1 MDMKFFNRELSWI
14 EFNARVLHEA
24 CRHELPLMERLKFLA
39 IVSTNFDEF
48 FQVRVASIKRLL
60 MTSPHSTDMSGLEP
74 GELLKKISTRCHQIT
89 HTQYSV
95 LTSDV
100 LPALA
105 KEGFTYVLPAQYSVQ
120 QKSFALNLFQHEIFP
135 LLTPLRTD
143 TPDFPHIGNQ
153 SVYAAFL
160 LKPIEGIKPMGTEF
174 CAPEGEPTVAI
185 VQIPTGIDR
194 IVILPSGETSHSFTT
209 IDDIICTFG
218 TQLFPGYTIAET
230 MLFSVARDADFSV
243 DEDAGSGFIEAME
256 EVLVKRQSSF
266 AVRIVCNSTSP
277 ALLKIIT
284 NKLNLSADDIYQ
296 VDGLIHP
303 ESLTS
308 LVAADTDGHLS
319 YPEWDHFYPSTL
331 NPDEPLWDTLKTRDL
346 VISLPYE
353 SFDPIAKFVSDAAED
368 PNVLSIKITLYRTE
382 SNSRIVHAL
391 ERAAHSG
398 KQVTAFVELK
408 ARFDE
413 ERNINWASQ
422 LEKAGVIV
430 VYGIVNLKVHAKTMI
445 IVRRE
450 GDSIRR
456 YVHLSTGNY
465 NANTAKLYSDISL
478 LTTNTEIANDITLFF
493 NIISGYT
500 ALQTMKHICMAPVN
514 IESRLLEM
522 IERETKISTPENP
535 GLIIAKMNSLGHKDV
550 IKALYNASAAG
561 VRIML
566 NVRGVC
572 QLVPGVKGMSENIT
586 VTSIVGRYLEHSR
599 IFYFQNGGAEELYL
613 SSADWMPRNLERRI
627 ELMFPVTDP
636 AAFKT
641 VKETLQ
647 LYFTDNTHSHALQS
661 DGTWKANAPEKKEQ
675 AVSAQEVLYK
685 KYKKRNDTAEREPKL
700 EFVVRRNK

>member
-1 MDMKFFNRELSWI
+1 MTFFNRELSWI

-24 CRHELPLMERLKFLA
+24 CKRDLPLMERLKFLA

-74 GELLKKISTRCHQIT
+74 CELLKRISTRCHQIT

-100 LPALA
+100 LPALS
-105 KEGFTYVLPAQYSVQ
+105 KEGFSYVSPAQYSVQ
-120 QKSFALNLFQHEIFP
+120 QKSFAQNLFEKEIFP

-143 TPDFPHIGNQ
+143 TLEFPHIGNE
-153 SVYAAFL
+153 SIYAAFL
-160 LKPIEGIKPMGTEF
+160 LRPIEGIKPMGAQF
-174 CAPEGEPTVAI
+174 CAPEGEPTVSI
-185 VQIPTGIDR
+185 VQIPAGLDR
-194 IVILPSGETSHSFTT
+194 VVYLPAGETMHSFT
-209 IDDIICTFG
+209 ILDDVICTFG

-230 MLFSVARDADFSV
+230 MLFTVARDADFSV

-256 EVLVKRQSSF
+256 EVLVKRQTSF
-266 AVRIVCNSTSP
+266 AVRMVCNSTSP
-277 ALLKIIT
+277 ALLKILT
-284 NKLNLSADDIYQ
+284 AKLNLSPEDVYQ

-303 ESLTS
+303 EDLLSLTS
-308 LVAADTDGHLS
+308 SEAAAQLS
-319 YPEWDHFYPSTL
+319 FPEWEHFYPASL
-331 NPDEPLWDTLKTRDL
+331 NADEHLWDTLKTRDL
-346 VISLPYE
+346 LLSLPYE
-353 SFDPIAKFVSDAAED
+353 SFDPVVKFISDAADDSE
-368 PNVLSIKITLYRTE
+368 VLSIKITLYRTE
-382 SNSRIVHAL
+382 SNSRIVYAL
-391 ERAAHSG
+391 QRAAHNG

-413 ERNINWASQ
+413 ERNINWAEQ

-430 VYGIVNLKVHAKTMI
+430 VYGIVNLKVHAKTTV

-465 NANTAKLYSDISL
+465 NAKTARLYSDISFF
-478 LTTNTEIANDITLFF
+478 TTNTEIASDVTLFF

-500 ALQTMKHICMAPVN
+500 ALQTMKHVFMAPVN
-514 IESRLLEM
+514 IESRLIEM
-522 IERETKISTPENP
+522 IERETKLSTPDNP
-535 GLIIAKMNSLGHKDV
+535 GLIIAKMNSLGHNNV
-550 IKALYNASAAG
+550 IKALYNASAAS
-561 VRIML
+561 VKIML
-566 NVRGVC
+566 NVRSVC

-613 SSADWMPRNLERRI
+613 SSADWMPRNLNRRI
-627 ELMFPVTDP
+627 ELMFPVTDSTV
-636 AAFKT
+636 FKT
-641 VKETLQ
+641 VKETLL
-647 LYFTDNTHSHALQS
+647 LYFTDNTHSHTLQS
-661 DGTWKANAPEKKEQ
+661 DGTWKANTPDKKEQ

-685 KYKKRNDTAEREPKL
+685 KYKKRNDTAQKQPEL